1 MVKLYCYTDETG
13 QDTKGKFFLV
23 SIVLS
28 DKEKIEELKIV
39 IGKLEE
45 ETKGKTKWTKTDNK
59 KKLLFL
65 KEFFNLDILRKHLYY
80 SVYENTTAYTPLTA
94 MAISKAVIY
103 KTKNYHGK
111 YKVNIAIDGLR
122 KKDKEIIR
130 KELKS
135 LDIKYNKIKL
145 GLKDEQDILLRLAD
159 ALAGFIR
166 DYLENEKYAVDLI
179 DKHNFK
185 KIFIE
190 V

>member
-28 DKEKIEELKIV
+28 NKEKIEELRTAID
-39 IGKLEE
+39 KLEKN
-45 ETKGKTKWTKTDNK
+45 TKGKTKWTKTDNK
-59 KKLLFL
+59 RKILFL
-65 KEFFNLDILRKHLYY
+65 KELFNLDILRKHLYY
-80 SVYENTTAYTPLTA
+80 SVYENTAAYTPLTA
-94 MAISKAVIY
+94 MAISKAIIY
-103 KTKNYHGK
+103 ATKSYDGK
-111 YKVNIAIDGLR
+111 YKVNITIDGLR

-130 KELKS
+130 KELKN
-135 LDIKYNKIKL
+135 LNIRYNKIKL

-166 DYLENEKYAVDLI
+166 DYLENEKYAANLI
-179 DKHNFK
+179 DRHNLK